1 MSVIKREIHHFEGG
15 DVAVVRV
22 DSPPVNALGQDVRQ
36 GLLDAIRWANAEAS
50 VKAIVIT
57 GGDKV
62 FIAGADLREKGTP
75 RPILPDVIFGIE
87 ESAKPVVAAI
97 EGQTLGGGVEVAL
110 ASHYRLAA
118 PNAQFGTPEIK
129 LGIVPG
135 AGATQ
140 YLPRLIDVTAAIEMI
155 LTGNVIDAKK
165 ALGLGLIDRIVE
177 GDVLT
182 AAIEQAR
189 AAVGED
195 LDKRRLSRRPT
206 PDAAQ
211 VAAAIAAVEPAA
223 KKQRALGSAPAKA
236 LVLLG
241 RTLTK
246 SFKDGFAED
255 RQAFLD
261 MKESPEGRALRHM
274 FLAERTVKKLEGPA
288 ADAKPRKIAKVG
300 IIGAGT
306 MGTGIAITYADAGI
320 PVTLIEMSAEAI
332 AKGLDRIKQNYEGSV
347 KAGRLTRAAA
357 DERIARIAGSTD
369 YAALAD
375 ADLIVEAAFESM
387 AVKEDIFKKLDAVA
401 KPGAILAT
409 NTSYL
414 DINAIA
420 AVTKRPQDVVGLH
433 YFSPANI
440 MKLLEV
446 VNAAK
451 TAPDVLATAMNIA
464 SKTGKIPVVAGV
476 CHGFIG
482 NRILR
487 AYNREAGLL
496 LLEGATASQVDKALK
511 GFGMAMGPFA
521 VADLAG
527 IDIGYKARLEMAP
540 GTFEPKAFIVH
551 AALVE
556 AGHLGQKTGSGF
568 YKYDKDAKEPVPN
581 PLVDELVAK
590 ARAANGVTPREIT
603 ADEIVSRCIFAMVA
617 EGAHIIE
624 EGIAQRASDIDVTYV
639 NGYGFP
645 RYRGGPM
652 FHAELTGWPKVIDF
666 VKQQAAG
673 PFGKWWTPAAWLL
686 KQS

>member
-1 MSVIKREIHHFEGG
+1 MSVIKREIIG
-15 DVAVVRV
+15 DVAVLRV

-36 GLLDAIRWANAEAS
+36 GILDAITWANAETS

-57 GGDKV
+57 GGNKV

-75 RPILPDVIFGIE
+75 PPILPDVIFGIE
-87 ESAKPVVAAI
+87 ASAKPVVAAI
-97 EGQTLGGGVEVAL
+97 EGQALGGGVEVAL

-140 YLPRLIDVTAAIEMI
+140 YLPRLIDPTLAIEMI
-155 LTGNVIDAKK
+155 LTGNIIDAKK
-165 ALGLGLIDRIVE
+165 ALAAGLIDQIVE
-177 GDVLT
+177 GDVI
-182 AAIEQAR
+182 AAAVAKAR
-189 AAVGED
+189 AAVGEN
-195 LDKRRLSRRPT
+195 LDARRLSKRPA
-206 PDAAQ
+206 PDGAA
-211 VAAAIAAVEPAA
+211 VTAAIAGVEPAA

-236 LVLLG
+236 LALLG
-241 RTLTK
+241 RTLIK
-246 SFKDGFAED
+246 SFKEGFAED

-288 ADAKPRKIAKVG
+288 ADAKPRAVASVG

-320 PVTLIEMSAEAI
+320 PVTLIEMSPEAL
-332 AKGLDRIKQNYEGSV
+332 AKGLERIKQNYEGSV
-347 KAGRLTRAAA
+347 KAGRLTREAA
-357 DERIARIAGSTD
+357 DQRIARIAGSTD
-369 YAALAD
+369 YGALKD

-414 DINAIA
+414 DIDAIA

-464 SKTGKIPVVAGV
+464 GKTGKIPVVAGV

-496 LLEGATASQVDKALK
+496 LLEGASPSQVDKALK

-540 GTFEPKAFIVH
+540 GTFEPKAFAVH
-551 AALVE
+551 TALVE
-556 AGHLGQKTGSGF
+556 AGHLGQKTGAGF
-568 YKYDKDAKEPVPN
+568 YKYEKDAKEPAPN
-581 PLVDELVAK
+581 PLADELVAK
-590 ARAANGVTPREIT
+590 VRAANGVTPRDIA
-603 ADEIVSRCIFAMVA
+603 ADEIVSRCVFAMVA

-666 VKQQAAG
+666 IQKQAAG
-673 PFGKWWTPAAWLL
+673 PFGKWWTPSAWLL
-686 KQS
+686 KQGA